1 MYLKMLTVAISK
13 WRNNRYYLLF
23 ELNYQDGSAII
34 WQGTFLKDTK
44 AELKKVVWP
53 TGKQVVNNTVWVLVL
68 VIVISAIVLGFDLLL
83 EKGDSM
89 LWTLISKWIG

>member
-1 MYLKMLTVAISK
+1 MA
-13 WRNNRYYLLF
+13 
-23 ELNYQDGSAII
+23 
-34 WQGTFLKDTK
+34 FLKDTK

-53 TGKQVVNNTVWVLVL
+53 SSKQVVNNTVWVLVL

-83 EKGDSM
+83 ERGDAA

>member
-1 MYLKMLTVAISK
+1 MA
-13 WRNNRYYLLF
+13 F
-23 ELNYQDGSAII
+23 
-34 WQGTFLKDTK
+34 FKDAK

-53 TGKQVVNNTVWVLVL
+53 TGKQVVNNTVWVLIL

>member
-1 MYLKMLTVAISK
+1 MA
-13 WRNNRYYLLF
+13 
-23 ELNYQDGSAII
+23 
-34 WQGTFLKDTK
+34 FLKDAK

-53 TGKQVVNNTVWVLVL
+53 TGKQVVNNTGWVLIL
-68 VIVISAIVLGFDLLL
+68 VIVISAIVLGFDLIL

>member
-1 MYLKMLTVAISK
+1 MA
-13 WRNNRYYLLF
+13 
-23 ELNYQDGSAII
+23 
-34 WQGTFLKDTK
+34 FLKDTK

-83 EKGDSM
+83 EKGDAM

>member
-1 MYLKMLTVAISK
+1 MGI
-13 WRNNRYYLLF
+13 F
-23 ELNYQDGSAII
+23 
-34 WQGTFLKDTK
+34 KDTK

-68 VIVISAIVLGFDLLL
+68 VAVISAVVLGFDLLL
-83 EKGDSM
+83 EKGDAM